1 MRIDT
6 AHGRP
11 DLHVAITTGPYVCV
25 SQIAKGIMVRCRLSP
40 DEALAV
46 ADALVDT
53 VESLT

>member
-1 MRIDT
+1 VRIDT